1 MLYFKNP
8 LETLSLNM
16 IALSFLEFADPK
28 LPNELSMYYSCTIF
42 QISFP
47 NNNAQKDSQI
57 NI

>member
-16 IALSFLEFADPK
+16 IALSFLEFTAI
-28 LPNELSMYYSCTIF
+28 LYVF

-47 NNNAQKDSQI
+47 NNNVQKDSQI